1 MNTVNKEMKTASK
14 QLKTA
19 ERQAQNN
26 PNSINKATKLQ
37 NAQENVQNVRAKQV
51 RTKMLNS
58 TVGQNPE
65 ASNVILNTTAEQV
78 KKHNE

>member
-1 MNTVNKEMKTASK
+1 MKTASK